1 MIIDFR
7 IRPPFKSFMGL
18 KIVKNWQNVVP
29 ATPRDVRPTGFE
41 RRPVP
46 SVDQAD
52 IDQMCIRDRSA
63 AVHRHKGTTGA
74 RAGVVNGLGEQFL
87 ARAAFTE
94 QKHRGMISG
103 HEPGLIQHPRQRR
116 GAPQN
121 PVESIGP
128 VSYTHLSSKA
138 VSKR

>member
-52 IDQMCIRDRSA
+52 IDLMVREMDE
-63 AVHRHKGTTGA
+63 
-74 RAGVVNGLGEQFL
+74 AGVTHGVIMGRQTGSPVYGDTDNADVYELTQKYPGRFFGFAGISPHSPTALEEIERTGE
-87 ARAAFTE
+87 TVIE
-94 QKHRGMISG
+94 Q
-103 HEPGLIQHPRQRR
+103 
-116 GAPQN
+116 
-121 PVESIGP
+121 
-128 VSYTHLSSKA
+128 
-138 VSKR
+138 

>member
-52 IDQMCIRDRSA
+52 IDLMVREMDE
-63 AVHRHKGTTGA
+63 
-74 RAGVVNGLGEQFL
+74 AGVTHGVIMGRQTGTPAASSGSRAFL
-87 ARAAFTE
+87 P
-94 QKHRGMISG
+94 I
-103 HEPGLIQHPRQRR
+103 PPRRWKKSNT
-116 GAPQN
+116 A
-121 PVESIGP
+121 
-128 VSYTHLSSKA
+128 
-138 VSKR
+138 